1 MSCTS
6 LNLYHKA
13 LSEVEKQTLLISA
26 RSSMLSSDDVTQSLK
41 KESTQEITKLVKIRK
56 IVSKI
61 MKKASKIITSE
72 MQIMKRRETI
82 KMESDHEY
90 AIDGCIK
97 AMIVARGMI
106 EDIIWE
112 EDEEQTEELKI
123 ALDLISTATLLTK
136 LATIEKKFLKEEE
149 RKEKEK
155 QIEQE
160 KAQQPNQLKQPNQ
173 QKQSEQKEAQ
183 TKEKLQQD
191 GMENLREWMKS
202 LDL

>member
-1 MSCTS
+1 
-6 LNLYHKA
+6 
-13 LSEVEKQTLLISA
+13 
-26 RSSMLSSDDVTQSLK
+26 MLSSDDVTQSLK